1 MGKLSVPGAG
11 GGENAIFRSM
21 ANRLAQE
28 TSPYLLQH
36 AGNPVEWL
44 PWGDEALA
52 LARESDRPI
61 LLSIGYSACHWC
73 HVMERESFED
83 PETARLMNRSFVN
96 VKVDREERPDVDSVY
111 MKAVQSM
118 TGQGG
123 WPLTAFLTPEGVP
136 FHGGT
141 YYPPEP
147 RHGMPSFRQVLGAA
161 AAAWESRRDDVLR
174 ASERLREALERSAGE
189 PHPGSGRFGAGDE
202 RLFGHAVSVAARSF
216 DPVHGGFGGAP
227 KFPQPAFLDFLLR
240 AGDAR
245 GQGPSMAA
253 HTLSR
258 MAAGGIR
265 DHVGGGFHRYSVD
278 ARWLVPHFEKML
290 YDNALLARAMVR
302 AHLLGAP
309 GLGQVACET
318 LDYMLADLTSPEG
331 AFYSARDADSLP
343 AGNGGGA
350 GEGTRAGEPQEGAF
364 YIWTPAEVRE
374 ALGRD
379 AARLLCRVYD
389 VSDAGNFEGRNILHL
404 PHDVEAVA
412 RQEGMA
418 RDEMERALGEGLAA
432 LEARRRERP
441 APFRD
446 EKVLACWNGFA
457 VRALAEAGPALGRPE
472 YTAAAIRAAEFLL
485 DALRRADR
493 LFRVLSGG
501 RVHVEAFLED
511 HGALGNAFLSLYE
524 ATLDPR
530 WLREAEW
537 MADALVARFWSPGE
551 GLFHDSPQEG
561 ERLVVRPR
569 DILDN
574 ATPSGNSLAAELLVR
589 LGAVAGDGKR
599 EGIAER
605 VVAREMGAM
614 ERWPQAAGRLLT
626 AAFLACTPRLEVVLS
641 GSATGADKS
650 ATGADEGKEGGMGE
664 MLALAHRHPH
674 PNRTIA
680 GGDPSDPVVAAL
692 PAMEGRGEQVG
703 RAFVCVGASCQEPA
717 DSAKALAD
725 RLGRAGGVTFLA

>member
-1 MGKLSVPGAG
+1 
-11 GGENAIFRSM
+11 M

-36 AGNPVEWL
+36 AGNPVEWR
-44 PWGDEALA
+44 PWGEEALA
-52 LARESDRPI
+52 LAREADRPI

-73 HVMERESFED
+73 HVMERESFAD

-147 RHGMPSFRQVLGAA
+147 RHGMPSFRQVLRAA
-161 AAAWESRRDDVLR
+161 ATAWESRRDDLLR
-174 ASERLREALERSAGE
+174 AGGRLREALERSAGE
-189 PHPGSGRFGAGDE
+189 AHPGSGRFGAGDE
-202 RLFGHAVSVAARSF
+202 RLFGYAVSVAARSF

-227 KFPQPAFLDFLLR
+227 KFPQPVFLDFLLR
-240 AGDAR
+240 AGDAG
-245 GQGPSMAA
+245 GQGASMAV
-253 HTLSR
+253 HTLAR

-290 YDNALLARAMVR
+290 YDNALLARALVR

-309 GLGQVACET
+309 GLGQVAGET
-318 LDYMLADLTSPEG
+318 LDYVLTDLTSPDG
-331 AFYSARDADSLP
+331 AFYSARDADSLRT
-343 AGNGGGA
+343 GDGGDPIA
-350 GEGTRAGEPQEGAF
+350 KAVPEEGAF
-364 YIWTPAEVRE
+364 YLWTPSEVRDV
-374 ALGRD
+374 LGRD

-404 PHDVEAVA
+404 PHDLEAVA

-418 RDEMERALGEGLAA
+418 RDELECALGEGLAA
-432 LEARRRERP
+432 LEAQRRDRP

-446 EKVLACWNGFA
+446 DKILACWNGFA

-472 YTAAAIRAAEFLL
+472 YTAAALRAADFLL
-485 DALRRADR
+485 DALRRADC
-493 LFRVLSGG
+493 LFRVLSRG

-537 MADALVARFWSPGE
+537 MADALVARFWSARE
-551 GLFHDSPQEG
+551 GLFHDSPHDG
-561 ERLVVRPR
+561 ESLVVRPR

-589 LGAVAGDGKR
+589 LGAVAGDGER
-599 EGIAER
+599 AGIAER
-605 VVAREMGAM
+605 VVAREAGAM
-614 ERWPQAAGRLLT
+614 ERWPQATGRLLT
-626 AAFLACTPRLEVVLS
+626 AAFLSSTPRLEVVLAGPATATQS
-641 GSATGADKS
+641 G
-650 ATGADEGKEGGMGE
+650 EEGGVGA
-664 MLALAHRHPH
+664 MLATAHRHPH

-680 GGDPSDPVVAAL
+680 GGDPSDPAVAAL
-692 PAMEGRGEQVG
+692 PVMEGRREQVG
-703 RAFVCVGASCQEPA
+703 RAFVCVGTSCQEPA
-717 DSAKALAD
+717 DSPEALAD
-725 RLGRAGGVTFLA
+725 RLGRAGSVTFLA

>member
-1 MGKLSVPGAG
+1 MT
-11 GGENAIFRSM
+11 
-21 ANRLAQE
+21 NRLAQE

-36 AGNPVEWL
+36 AGNPVEWH

-52 LARESDRPI
+52 IAQETDRPI

-83 PETARLMNRSFVN
+83 PETARLMNRAFVN
-96 VKVDREERPDVDSVY
+96 VKVDREERPDLDSVY

-123 WPLTAFLTPEGVP
+123 WPLTAFLTPQGVP

-147 RHGMPSFRQVLGAA
+147 RYGMPSFRQVLMAVSGA
-161 AAAWESRRDDVLR
+161 WNSNRDDVLR
-174 ASERLREALERSAGE
+174 AGGRLREALARSTGE
-189 PHPGSGRFGAGDE
+189 PHPGSGRFSADDE
-202 RLFGHAVSVAARSF
+202 RLFGHAVSAVGRSF

-227 KFPQPAFLDFLLR
+227 KFPQPVLLEFLLR
-240 AGDAR
+240 TGN
-245 GQGPSMAA
+245 GKGLGVSMGV

-265 DHVGGGFHRYSVD
+265 DHAGGGFHRYSVD
-278 ARWLVPHFEKML
+278 AHWLVPHFEKML
-290 YDNALLARAMVR
+290 YDNALLAGALVR

-309 GLGQVACET
+309 GLGRVAEET
-318 LDYMLADLTSPEG
+318 LDYVLEDLTSPDG

-343 AGNGGGA
+343 FGDGAVGGDGTAGGG
-350 GEGTRAGEPQEGAF
+350 GTRRLKAVPEEGAF
-364 YIWTPAEVRE
+364 YLWTPGEVRDV
-374 ALGRD
+374 LGRD
-379 AARLLCRVYD
+379 AASLLCRAYD
-389 VSDAGNFEGRNILHL
+389 VSEPGNFEGRNILHL
-404 PHDVEAVA
+404 PHDLDAVA

-418 RDEMERALGEGLAA
+418 RDDLDRALGDGLAA
-432 LEARRRERP
+432 LKARRSDRP

-472 YTAAAIRAAEFLL
+472 YTAAALRAAEFLL
-485 DALRRADR
+485 DALRRKDR
-493 LFRVLSGG
+493 LFRVLSAG
-501 RVHVEAFLED
+501 RVHVEAFLDD

-537 MADALVARFWSPGE
+537 MGDAMVERFWSARD
-551 GLFHDSPQEG
+551 GLFHDSPEDG

-589 LGAVAGDGKR
+589 LGAVTGDKER
-599 EGIAER
+599 ERVAER
-605 VVAREMGAM
+605 VVAREVGAM
-614 ERWPQAAGRLLT
+614 ERYPQAAGRLLT
-626 AAFLACTPRLEVVLS
+626 AAFLAATPRLEVVL
-641 GSATGADKS
+641 TGMP
-650 ATGADEGKEGGMGE
+650 GRVGE
-664 MLALAHRHPH
+664 MLAVAHRHSH
-674 PNRTIA
+674 PNRVIA
-680 GGDPSDPVVAAL
+680 GGDPADPAVAAL
-692 PAMEGRGEQVG
+692 PAMQGRRKQVG
-703 RAFVCVGASCQEPA
+703 RAFVCVGATCQEPA
-717 DSAKALAD
+717 DSPEALSD
-725 RLGRAGGVTFLA
+725 RLKQAGGVMLSS